1 MKIFS
6 SLKEWRAFRRTDFFA
21 DKKIGLVT
29 TMGNLH
35 AGHQSLLERS
45 IRENAVTVLTLFI
58 NPTQFNNLDD
68 LKNYPRT
75 LDNDLDLAKKIGV
88 DFVLTPT
95 FEELYPDDYRY
106 KVTEL
111 IESKL
116 LCGKSRPGHFDGVLT
131 VVLKLL
137 QCVKADYA
145 YFGEKDFQQLQL
157 ISGMVEAFFL
167 DTKIIPCE
175 TVRDE
180 NGLAMSSRN
189 HLLSKEAYQLAL
201 NFPKL
206 LRSKKNI
213 SEIISALTEL
223 GIKVDYVEDHGG
235 RRFGAVYIGNVRLI
249 DNILF
254 TLQF

>member
-21 DKKIGLVT
+21 NKKIGLVT

-45 IRENAVTVLTLFI
+45 VRENSFTVLTLFI
-58 NPTQFNNLDD
+58 NPTQFNNPED
-68 LKNYPRT
+68 LKHYPRT
-75 LDNDLDLAKKIGV
+75 LDEDLVLAKSLKV

-95 FEELYPDDYRY
+95 YEELYPDHYRY
-106 KVTEL
+106 KVTESV
-111 IESKL
+111 ESKI

-137 QCVKADYA
+137 QCVKADQA

-167 DTKIIPCE
+167 DTKIIPCV
-175 TVRDE
+175 TIRDK
-180 NGLAMSSRN
+180 NGLALSSRN
-189 HLLSKEAYQLAL
+189 NRLSKEAYQLAL

-206 LRSKKNI
+206 LGAEKSI
-213 SEIISALTEL
+213 SEIISELSDL
-223 GIKVDYVEDHGG
+223 GIKVDYIEEHGG
-235 RRFGAVYIGNVRLI
+235 RRFGAVFVGDVRLI
-249 DNILF
+249 DNIETEEF
-254 TLQF
+254 